1 MKINKLCILLLS
13 IGIMSSCSKLDE
25 TTRISKDMRDRSE
38 RMEAVSNQTIQ
49 NSKAQAM
56 LEDMRASLNH
66 IKDTE
71 TLEALSAEASIFFG
85 YMPFQKIKLNAAD
98 REKYIKGSLVLFFLS
113 PYNEYLPENENV
125 NPSCDV
131 NLERVCD
138 EEKRNRFMAFALASD
153 VIADEQKEFEGKNAQ
168 SFIDILIDL
177 IKIGKKVES
186 GDIDYLSL
194 SDHQKESLL
203 FEEQAINFLQYVH
216 NVTSIAAINQVIN
229 LEKLKLEMSTITI
242 DPSLNPEDAQ
252 IMLQKLKVQKI
263 LASVKLPKTAL
274 MYKAMKDIQTSRKII
289 SALSEVN
296 VSVVHSEQVKN
307 AYATLPV
314 IKLKLAASADKKA
327 DAMSVVEKNFLNLT
341 NVLEKFS
348 VLIK

>member
-13 IGIMSSCSKLDE
+13 VGIMSSCSKLDE

-49 NSKAQAM
+49 TSKAQAM

-85 YMPFQKIKLNAAD
+85 YMPFQKIKLNAED
-98 REKYIKGSLVLFFLS
+98 REKYIKGSLILFFLS

-138 EEKRNRFMAFALASD
+138 EEKRNRYMAFALASD

-186 GDIDYLSL
+186 GDLDYLSL

-229 LEKLKLEMSTITI
+229 LDKLKKEMSTITI

-263 LASVKLPKTAL
+263 LASVKYPKTAL
-274 MYKAMKDIQTSRKII
+274 MYKAMNDIQTSRKII
-289 SALSEVN
+289 SALSEIN

-314 IKLKLAASADKKA
+314 IKLKLAASTDKKA
-327 DAMSVVEKNFLNLT
+327 DTMSVVEKNFLNLT
-341 NVLEKFS
+341 NVLDKFS